1 MSRFLYANAHVKSFH
16 DIADFP
22 KLQWLT
28 EHWQFI
34 RDELALL
41 NAPIMP
47 INRVNKSHDDVF
59 REVAHYVGQGNKYGW
74 IFGWGRHGANK
85 DWLQFPLIY
94 GDAPVPFLN
103 GEMRQTVA
111 LLAQFQGIKVCAL
124 LKMNS
129 HSSLPCHDH
138 PELARE
144 GLLQFHL
151 PLKTAATRN
160 YNYLNVN
167 GEFRQHVCGEPIVF
181 DGSHDHFALNESD
194 EERVLLYMEFSAGQ
208 LTER

>member
-1 MSRFLYANAHVKSFH
+1 MTAFY

-22 KLQWLT
+22 QLNQLSESWRLV
-28 EHWQFI
+28 
-34 RDELALL
+34 RDEYMAL
-41 NAPIMP
+41 NAPVMQLD
-47 INRVNKSHDDVF
+47 RVNKSHDAVYS
-59 REVAHYVGQGNKYGW
+59 EVAHYLGQGNNYGW
-74 IFGWGRHGANK
+74 IYGWGRNGINE
-85 DWLQFPLIY
+85 DWLQYPLIY
-94 GDAPVPFLN
+94 RDAPVPFLE
-103 GEMRQTVA
+103 GEMAQTVA
-111 LLAQFQGIKVCAL
+111 LLAQIKGIKVCAL
-124 LKMNS
+124 LKMNP

-167 GEFRQHVCGEPIVF
+167 GEFRQHVCGVPLVF

-194 EERVLLYMEFSAGQ
+194 EERVLLYMEFSAVARP
-208 LTER
+208 LPAP